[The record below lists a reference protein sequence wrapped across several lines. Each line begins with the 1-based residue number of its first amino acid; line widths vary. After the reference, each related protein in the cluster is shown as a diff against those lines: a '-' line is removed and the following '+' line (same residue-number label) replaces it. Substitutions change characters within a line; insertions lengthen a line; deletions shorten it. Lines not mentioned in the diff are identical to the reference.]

1 MPVTTASGARKAA
14 VLLLQLG
21 RERAAE
27 VLKSM
32 DDEEIQLV
40 TTEMQALRSVDE
52 QEAVGV
58 LGEFVSAVSRG
69 PLASGG
75 PRFVR
80 ELLTAGLGADRAS
93 AVLER
98 VDAAAAGSHFGFL
111 AGMEAQAVAR
121 LLVEEQPQVIAVV
134 LATVGP
140 ERALRLLRALPT
152 ELQGDVAYRVATMSA
167 PSALAVAHVE
177 AGLER
182 RLAAAS
188 TGAAGPA
195 AGSTPLERLVSVL
208 SNADAATE
216 AIVLG
221 RLDTVDPSLAAEVR
235 KQLLTFDD
243 LVRLDD
249 QAVQLVLREVDTKT
263 LAVALKGAGDAV
275 RAKITGNLSERAG
288 ANLLEEVE
296 LLGPQRKVEVEAARQ
311 AVIGTVRELEA
322 AGSIVIARVEDDYVD

>member
-1 MPVTTASGARKAA
+1 MAVTTASGARKAA

-21 RERAAE
+21 RDRAAE
-27 VLKSM
+27 VLRTM

-40 TTEMQALRSVDE
+40 TSEMQALHNVPEHESI
-52 QEAVGV
+52 GV
-58 LGEFVSAVSRG
+58 LTEFVAAVSRG
-69 PLASGG
+69 PLAAGG
-75 PRFVR
+75 PRYVR

-98 VDAAAAGSHFGFL
+98 VDAAAAGSHFTFL
-111 AGMEAQAVAR
+111 AGMEPAAVAA
-121 LLVEEQPQVIAVV
+121 LLVEEQPQAIAVV
-134 LATVGP
+134 LATIGP

-152 ELQGDVAYRVATMSA
+152 ELQGDVAYRVATMAS
-167 PSALAVAHVE
+167 PSALVVAQVE

-188 TGAAGPA
+188 SGATGPA
-195 AGSTPLERLVSVL
+195 AGGSPLERLVSVL

-216 AIVLG
+216 ATVLA
-221 RLDTVDPSLAAEVR
+221 RLDAVDPSLAAEVR

-249 QAVQLVLREVDTKT
+249 KAIQLVLREVDTKT
-263 LAVALKGAGDAV
+263 LALALKGSGEPI
-275 RAKITGNLSERAG
+275 RAKITGNLSERAS

-296 LLGPQRKVEVEAARQ
+296 LLGPQRKTDIEAARQ
-311 AVIGTVRELEA
+311 SVVATVRELEA
-322 AGSIVIARVEDDYVD
+322 AGTIVITRVDDDYVD